1 MCSFLITNIKQIEK
15 DLNHLNRKLQ
25 YRGPDRTTMLQIKYK
40 QQQLTFLHNL
50 LSITGSSNNKKNQP
64 FTNAD
69 QSIIA
74 IYNGEIYN
82 YKEFIS
88 NNPNQTYM
96 MGNNQISDGECLIP
110 AYLKYGPTFT
120 QKLYGEFAIILF
132 DLNRDIMIISSDI
145 FATKPMYLS
154 FKDGNFGISSYQYAL
169 EEMGFK
175 DNYKMQEN
183 TILMVSLQSH
193 EFKYLGK
200 VYEFQLNQYKTNFN
214 DWNKA
219 FNRALKLRTENLKTG
234 VAVTLSSGYDSGTL
248 CCALSQNNIK
258 HHTFSCLTQSE
269 NNVLIYSRSNFR
281 SYNQIAH
288 LFQLNNLNREKLR
301 QEIHQK
307 IDKFTSFVDRAKTKS
322 YSILTDD
329 ATLGMGFMYQKL
341 RENNCLVHL
350 SGQGADEIFAD
361 YGFNGIKFKSHSC
374 FGGKFPDNLQDI
386 FPWFSFYKGT
396 QECFLMKE
404 EYVAGCYGIENR
416 YPYLDRDVVQEFLW
430 LSPQLK
436 NNNYK
441 APLHNYMQQYSYP
454 FDLNKKSGFSCIT

>member
-1 MCSFLITNIKQIEK
+1 MCSFLITNIKEITEQI
-15 DLNHLNRKLQ
+15 NRLNRKLQ
-25 YRGPDRTTMLQIKYK
+25 HRGPDRTTMLQIKYK

-50 LSITGSSNNKKNQP
+50 LSITGSTHNKKNQP
-64 FTNAD
+64 FTNGD
-69 QSIIA
+69 ESIIA

-82 YKEFIS
+82 YKKFITQTPS
-88 NNPNQTYM
+88 QTYLL
-96 MGNNQISDGECLIP
+96 GNNQLSDGECLIP
-110 AYLKYGPTFT
+110 AYLKYGPTFA
-120 QKLYGEFAIILF
+120 QQLEGEFAIALF
-132 DLNRDIMIISSDI
+132 DLNKNILVVSSDI

-154 FKDGNFGISSYQYAL
+154 FHDGKFGISSYKYAL
-169 EEMGFK
+169 EEMGFREH
-175 DNYKMQEN
+175 YKMQEN
-183 TILMVSLQSH
+183 TMLMIDLLTHQIR
-193 EFKYLGK
+193 YLGK
-200 VYEFQLNQYKTNFN
+200 VYEFNLKQYKHNYN
-214 DWNKA
+214 DWEAAFNKA
-219 FNRALKLRTENLKTG
+219 IKTRTESLRTG

-269 NNVLIYSRSNFR
+269 NNMLIYNRSNFR
-281 SYNQIAH
+281 SYNQTAH
-288 LFQLNNLNREKLR
+288 LFKLDILNREKLR

-307 IDKFTSFVDRAKTKS
+307 IDKFTSFVDKAKTKS

-341 RENNCLVHL
+341 REHNCLVHL
-350 SGQGADEIFAD
+350 SGQGADEIYAD

-374 FGGKFPDNLQDI
+374 FGGKFPNNLQEI

-416 YPYLDRDVVQEFLW
+416 YPYLDKNVVQEFLW
-430 LSPQLK
+430 LAPELK
-436 NNNYK
+436 NQNYK
-441 APLHNYMQQYSYP
+441 APLHYYMTKYSYP